1 MSDSAQ
7 TASTHAQGY
16 NFHDPAFV
24 DWWLRSLYLLPFEQ
38 QAAAAHAIK
47 QAVSVPAVH
56 AEADLFLAEIG
67 DGPLA
72 GSVHVQPL
80 TALAPGAEE
89 EPLDVVTG
97 TLRRIWRERPAVIWL
112 LVIAVVVL
120 ALRGIKALMSLA
132 T

>member
-7 TASTHAQGY
+7 TTSSHALGY

-47 QAVSVPAVH
+47 QVVSVPAVH
-56 AEADLFLAEIG
+56 AEADLFLAEMG
-67 DGPLA
+67 EGPLA
-72 GSVHVQPL
+72 GALHAQPNP
-80 TALAPGAEE
+80 LAPGAEE

-112 LVIAVVVL
+112 GLIAVVVL
-120 ALRGIKALMSLA
+120 ALRGIKALMDFA